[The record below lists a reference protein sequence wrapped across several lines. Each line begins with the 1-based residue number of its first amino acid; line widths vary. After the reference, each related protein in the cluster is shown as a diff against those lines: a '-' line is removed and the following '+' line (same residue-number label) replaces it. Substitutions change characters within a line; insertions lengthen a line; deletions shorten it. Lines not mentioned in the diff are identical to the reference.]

1 LEECNF
7 AQNSSKRSG
16 WQRIVK
22 TANIMAKKAQ
32 QNISIKNRKAGF
44 EYELIE
50 RFVAGMQLVGTEI
63 KSIRNGKVNL
73 SDAYCQVYNGEV
85 FVKSLHIAEYEM
97 GTCNNHIAKR
107 DRKLLLNR
115 KEIQKLDK
123 KIKESGLTIVPTKLF
138 VTDRGLAKLEIA
150 LARGKKT
157 YDKRETL
164 KAKDAKRDIDR
175 MMKF

>member
-1 LEECNF
+1 M
-7 AQNSSKRSG
+7 G
-16 WQRIVK
+16 H
-22 TANIMAKKAQ
+22 KAQ
-32 QNISIKNRKAGF
+32 QNISIKNRKATF

-50 RFVAGMQLVGTEI
+50 RFVAGIKLVGTEI

-73 SDAYCQVYNGEV
+73 NDSYCQIIRGEMYV
-85 FVKSLHIAEYEM
+85 INLHIAEYEL

-123 KIKESGLTIVPTKLF
+123 KVKESGLTIICTKLF
-138 VTDRGLAKLEIA
+138 VNDKGLAKLEIA

-157 YDKRETL
+157 YDKRESL
-164 KAKDAKRDIDR
+164 KTKDAKRDMDR
-175 MMKF
+175 MMKY